1 LEPNSRTHNEEVK
14 IAEKPRP
21 ATDLATSEVA
31 AAGLHAGDL
40 PRQIVI
46 AAAIVAI
53 ATAIS
58 LALRPQF
65 AATNI
70 AMIYLLGVVATAL
83 RCNRNIS
90 VAACFASVAAFDF
103 FCVPPYFT
111 LVVSHSQ
118 YLITLV
124 GMLVVALVISTQTSR
139 VRAQAAAALGREA
152 RTETLY
158 RLSGRLA
165 DKNQVFELARAAA
178 DFAEET
184 FGLSAVIFL
193 PGEGRISFS
202 RRTSDLLLLP
212 RAEEAAAQW
221 VFENGMRA
229 GAGTRQFRDSSGLYV
244 PLKGSRNIEG
254 VLAVVPPQGKSLD
267 QERVHLL
274 ELFAGQTAL
283 AIERTASQHAAD
295 EARFKMQAEEMR
307 SSLLSAVSH
316 DLRTPLASITGA
328 ASTLRSQEEK
338 LPIETRH
345 ELLDSIADE
354 ADRLGRLVANL
365 LDITR
370 LESGVEVRK
379 DNYPLEE
386 IVGSVLRRME
396 RQLRNR
402 PVLTRLP
409 ESLPLVHVDDVL
421 IGQLLVNLLEN
432 ANKYTPEG
440 TPIELAAEA
449 DGDAVVL
456 DVLDRGPG
464 FPEGDERRIF
474 EKFYRRGI
482 KGVRGVGLGLP
493 ICKAIVEAHRGT
505 IEAFNRP
512 GGGAIFRI
520 RLPLGT
526 QL

>member
-1 LEPNSRTHNEEVK
+1 
-14 IAEKPRP
+14 
-21 ATDLATSEVA
+21 
-31 AAGLHAGDL
+31 
-40 PRQIVI
+40 
-46 AAAIVAI
+46 
-53 ATAIS
+53 
-58 LALRPQF
+58 
-65 AATNI
+65 
-70 AMIYLLGVVATAL
+70 
-83 RCNRNIS
+83 
-90 VAACFASVAAFDF
+90 
-103 FCVPPYFT
+103 
-111 LVVSHSQ
+111 
-118 YLITLV
+118 
-124 GMLVVALVISTQTSR
+124 
-139 VRAQAAAALGREA
+139 
-152 RTETLY
+152 
-158 RLSGRLA
+158 
-165 DKNQVFELARAAA
+165 
-178 DFAEET
+178 
-184 FGLSAVIFL
+184 
-193 PGEGRISFS
+193 
-202 RRTSDLLLLP
+202 
-212 RAEEAAAQW
+212 
-221 VFENGMRA
+221 
-229 GAGTRQFRDSSGLYV
+229 
-244 PLKGSRNIEG
+244 
-254 VLAVVPPQGKSLD
+254 
-267 QERVHLL
+267 
-274 ELFAGQTAL
+274 
-283 AIERTASQHAAD
+283 
-295 EARFKMQAEEMR
+295 
-307 SSLLSAVSH
+307 
-316 DLRTPLASITGA
+316 
-328 ASTLRSQEEK
+328 
-338 LPIETRH
+338 
-345 ELLDSIADE
+345 LLDSIADE